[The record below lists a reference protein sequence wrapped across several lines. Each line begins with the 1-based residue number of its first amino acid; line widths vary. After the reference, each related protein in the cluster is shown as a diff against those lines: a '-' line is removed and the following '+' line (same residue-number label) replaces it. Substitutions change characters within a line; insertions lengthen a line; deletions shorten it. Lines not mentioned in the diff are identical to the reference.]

1 MEIKIENTGDRI
13 VVSLIGRLDTIT
25 VGELEQQV
33 LPLLKAGTDM
43 LFDCNGLEY
52 ISSSGLRLMRLI
64 LLAHKKLSASE
75 GRLALSNVAPSIK
88 SIFDMTGFTSLLNF
102 E

>member
-1 MEIKIENTGDRI
+1 MEIKIDSISNRV

-25 VGELEQQV
+25 ASDLEDQV
-33 LPLLKAGTDM
+33 VPLLKEGTDM
-43 LFDCNGLEY
+43 LLDCKGLEY
-52 ISSSGLRLMRLI
+52 VSSSGLRII
-64 LLAHKKLSASE
+64 LLIHKKLIAARC
-75 GRLALSNVAPSIK
+75 RLSLTNVSLSIK

>member
-52 ISSSGLRLMRLI
+52 ISSSGLRLI

-88 SIFDMTGFTSLLNF
+88 SIFDMTGFTSLLKF

>member
-43 LFDCNGLEY
+43 LFDC
-52 ISSSGLRLMRLI
+52 

>member
-1 MEIKIENTGDRI
+1 MEIKIDSISNRV

-25 VGELEQQV
+25 ASDLEDQV
-33 LPLLKAGTDM
+33 VPLLKEGTDM
-43 LFDCNGLEY
+43 LLDCKGLEY
-52 ISSSGLRLMRLI
+52 VSSSGLRII
-64 LLAHKKLSASE
+64 LLIHKKLIAAR
-75 GRLALSNVAPSIK
+75 GRLSLTNVSLSIK

>member
-33 LPLLKAGTDM
+33 LP
-43 LFDCNGLEY
+43 
-52 ISSSGLRLMRLI
+52 
-64 LLAHKKLSASE
+64 
-75 GRLALSNVAPSIK
+75 
-88 SIFDMTGFTSLLNF
+88 
-102 E
+102 

>member
-52 ISSSGLRLMRLI
+52 ISSSGLRLI
-64 LLAHKKLSASE
+64 LLVLRGILRKTDSPGDILSV
-75 GRLALSNVAPSIK
+75 G
-88 SIFDMTGFTSLLNF
+88 
-102 E
+102 

>member
-33 LPLLKAGTDM
+33 LPPLLKAGTDM

-52 ISSSGLRLMRLI
+52 ISSSGLRLI